1 MLPPIFAPCFGQD
14 WPSRD
19 RHYKQAKL
27 HMLKSWRDSLE
38 RKLAAVNSVISI
50 LEEQLN
56 RSSAAEG

>member
-1 MLPPIFAPCFGQD
+1 MLPPIFSLCSGQD
-14 WPSRD
+14 WTSRD

-38 RKLAAVNSVISI
+38 RKLAAVNSVIST

-56 RSSAAEG
+56 REPAA

>member
-1 MLPPIFAPCFGQD
+1 MFPPVFAACLGQD

-27 HMLKSWRDSLE
+27 HMLKSWRDGLE
-38 RKLAAVNSVISI
+38 RKLAAVNSVIGK

-56 RSSAAEG
+56 REPAA